1 MDNFS
6 NKYNEINFRDNSDPY
21 PIQIDKIYSID
32 YLTEENILVLFQSGN
47 KMSIMEY
54 NIIEKK
60 RLSIK
65 SKIIDFGI
73 YDVKINKELNYVI
86 IIPFVNSISST
97 STHTSKISATNVGK
111 HKHKIKL
118 IPIIIWEFIKNKSF
132 YFNTDTIYNQL
143 DFLNLNSYI
152 IINDDNGIIYIYNI
166 NDYLI
171 NIDQINQSDNLY
183 NQLIIIKKN
192 NKRSINIKK
201 NIILFVPYNNSIVF
215 IDENQKNIEYFP
227 DIFILVENTVFRFE
241 FINDGYQIIASTIL
255 NNLDYIAINSII
267 MHNNRLILLQSYN
280 EGIIIDYYILNNYSL
295 IEPYISKSID
305 RVFPIHDDYKLLILD
320 NNENILII
328 EQKTGKLYFMK
339 NDNIYKTIETNIN
352 ISNIAFNSTTKNIL
366 ISGNK
371 NFLYEFKYTCTYPLI
386 DSEVFKIANNKNKI
400 LYINNILSNFD
411 SFKNY
416 IISNNLLKKGLTE
429 NDFKMFNYND
439 IFKNI
444 KNFINII
451 FKYIQSLPNNNN
463 NRNNDTRNRLKTYR
477 NILINNQQKN
487 LNNIPN
493 EKFKNYQIEEIYKK
507 FIYNYLYY
515 LSNLFKKV
523 NRNNYRETRV
533 IINSGHE
540 ILDILRYIE
549 DENIKKIR
557 VSYVGNPALN
567 AGGVS
572 RSFFTKLEELLNNKF
587 YLQRKIKLVRENR
600 KKINNAITLQL
611 TSSRKTREQF
621 EEIYKSNYNII
632 NRTIQNISLQ
642 LNHNIAKNIDYG
654 LENNYKVFDI
664 LALSKINNN
673 PIYYEDD
680 KFKNILL
687 IEILKEYKD
696 KNIKNILYN
705 LLIINENNIINAEYL
720 KDITINLENNIKNNS
735 NEKFLANFSQP
746 MTIID
751 HIKNYIIKKY
761 YLNLLDVYISHFINF
776 NINIDSLKKKITFNT
791 YGHDEDENFKR
802 FINKFLKCLELLD
815 QTNLRNFNRAITGS
829 RLEKDYYT
837 ITLRIIDSN
846 NQIKRAQKLEPE
858 FHTCFNTMHID
869 NMEDFE
875 KIYLEFNSSN
885 VFNSNTRNDNSNKRL
900 IDIWIKYAN
909 LYTIS

>member
-6 NKYNEINFRDNSDPY
+6 NKYNEIHFIDDSDPNS
-21 PIQIDKIYSID
+21 IQIDLICSVN
-32 YLTEENILVLFQSGN
+32 YLTEEIIIVLFKTDN
-47 KMSIMEY
+47 KLFIMEY

-65 SKIIDFGI
+65 SKIIDIKVFSAE
-73 YDVKINKELNYVI
+73 INTNLDYVI
-86 IIPFVNSISST
+86 IIPDIEFIPHISKFSNSAI
-97 STHTSKISATNVGK
+97 N
-111 HKHKIKL
+111 HKHKKVYAQ
-118 IPIIIWEFIKNKSF
+118 IIIWEIKTNKSF
-132 YFNTDTIYNQL
+132 YFNVDTMYHISL
-143 DFLNLNSYI
+143 CLNIDSYI
-152 IINDDNGIIYIYNI
+152 IINDKQGIIYIYDI
-166 NDYLI
+166 NDFLI
-171 NIDQINQSDNLY
+171 KIDKISQSDNIY
-183 NQLIIIKKN
+183 NEFITIKKK
-192 NKRSINIKK
+192 NKKSINLKK
-201 NIILFVPYNNSIVF
+201 YKGQYKNTYLREENDEIILIDYSKKALNS
-215 IDENQKNIEYFP
+215 FP
-227 DIFILVENTVFRFE
+227 HIFILIFNKLLTYK
-241 FINDGYQIIASTIL
+241 FINDGYNIINIL
-255 NNLDYIAINSII
+255 PLENLHQFAICS
-267 MHNNRLILLQSYN
+267 
-280 EGIIIDYYILNNYSL
+280 IIIDNNKLFLLESYTDITVFKCYLLNKPNNLHYSYYSYNIKINGYPNFYN
-295 IEPYISKSID
+295 I
-305 RVFPIHDDYKLLILD
+305 LILD
-320 NNENILII
+320 NNENILIV
-328 EQKTGKLYFMK
+328 EKNTGKLIFIK
-339 NDNIYKTIETNIN
+339 NNKPYKKIETNID
-352 ISNIAFNSTTKNIL
+352 IYYCEFNPTTKNIL
-366 ISGNK
+366 ILDNK
-371 NFLYEFKYTCTYPLI
+371 NSLYEFKYTTIYPLI

-416 IISNNLLKKGLTE
+416 IISNNLLKKGLNE

-463 NRNNDTRNRLKTYR
+463 NRNNDMQNRLKTYR
-477 NILINNQQKN
+477 NALLNNQQNN

-523 NRNNYRETRV
+523 NRNNYREKQV
-533 IINSGHE
+533 IINSDHE
-540 ILDILRYIE
+540 ISDILRYIKH
-549 DENIKKIR
+549 ENIKKIR
-557 VSYVGNPALN
+557 VSYVGNPAAN

-587 YLQRKIKLVRENR
+587 YLQRKIKLLRENR
-600 KKINNAITLQL
+600 KKINNSITSQL
-611 TSSRKTREQF
+611 TRSSKTRE
-621 EEIYKSNYNII
+621 EIEAIRKSNYNII
-632 NRTIQNISLQ
+632 NRNIQNISLQ
-642 LNHNIAKNIDYG
+642 LNQNIAKNIDSG

-761 YLNLLDVYISHFINF
+761 YLNLLDIYISHFINF

-846 NQIKRAQKLEPE
+846 NQIKRAKKLEPE
-858 FHTCFNTMHID
+858 FYTCFNTMHID

-885 VFNSNTRNDNSNKRL
+885 VYNSNTRNDNSNKRL
-900 IDIWIKYAN
+900 IDLWIKYAN

>member
-6 NKYNEINFRDNSDPY
+6 DKYNEINFRDDSDPY

-32 YLTEENILVLFQSGN
+32 YLTEEIILVLFQSGN

-60 RLSIK
+60 RLFIK
-65 SKIIDFGI
+65 SKIIDFEI
-73 YDVKINKELNYVI
+73 YDVKMNKELNYVI
-86 IIPFVNSISST
+86 IIPFVDSISS
-97 STHTSKISATNVGK
+97 TSKISATNVGK

-183 NQLIIIKKN
+183 NQCIIIKKN
-192 NKRSINIKK
+192 NKKSINIKK
-201 NIILFVPYNNSIVF
+201 APILFIPYIKSIVF

-227 DIFILVENTVFRFE
+227 NIFILVMNTVFKYK
-241 FINDGYQIIASTIL
+241 FINDGYRNIDRSIL
-255 NNLDYIAINSII
+255 NNLDDNAINSII
-267 MHNNRLILLQSYN
+267 MHNNRLILLQSYR
-280 EGIIIDYYILNNYSL
+280 EGIIISYYILNSNRVD
-295 IEPYISKSID
+295 PYISKSIN
-305 RVFPIHDDYKLLILD
+305 RVFPVPDDYKLLILD

-328 EQKTGKLYFMK
+328 EQATGKLYFIK

-371 NFLYEFKYTCTYPLI
+371 KFLYEFKYTLTYPLI

-451 FKYIQSLPNNNN
+451 FKYIQSLPNNN
-463 NRNNDTRNRLKTYR
+463 RNNDTRNRLKTYR
-477 NILINNQQKN
+477 NILINNQQNN

-523 NRNNYRETRV
+523 NRNNYRETQV
-533 IINSGHE
+533 IINSSHE
-540 ILDILRYIE
+540 ISDILRYIE
-549 DENIKKIR
+549 HENIKKIR

-587 YLQRKIKLVRENR
+587 YLQRKIKLLRENR

-611 TSSRKTREQF
+611 TRSRRPREEM
-621 EEIYKSNYNII
+621 EEIRKSNYNII
-632 NRTIQNISLQ
+632 NSNIQNISLE
-642 LNHNIAKNIDYG
+642 LNQNIAKNIDSG

-705 LLIINENNIINAEYL
+705 LLIINENNKINAEYL

-815 QTNLRNFNRAITGS
+815 QINLRNFNKAITGS

-846 NQIKRAQKLEPE
+846 NQNIRAKKLEPE

-885 VFNSNTRNDNSNKRL
+885 LYNSNTRNDNSNKRL
-900 IDIWIKYAN
+900 IDLWIKYAN